1 MLEFIIPNLEG
12 FFLKGGRQSICR
24 LNVQK
29 LTINFL
35 LFWQTMKHK
44 CQLLVGRLL
53 SIRKTR
59 MKPLFNSFKTT

>member
-1 MLEFIIPNLEG
+1 MEASIEFRFYNSEFRS

-44 CQLLVGRLL
+44 CQLLVGRLSRGDL
-53 SIRKTR
+53 
-59 MKPLFNSFKTT
+59 